1 MEEKNEVIEETMN
14 DVEVIDLYPEEDGDD
29 SGSHGLGKLVIG
41 VGLLAVGG
49 LAVAG
54 AGLAAL
60 AVKNKDKIKEKRLA
74 KMKKK
79 LLEAGYEVEDPAVIT
94 EDYEEDFLEEEV
106 ETNEESEN

>member
-1 MEEKNEVIEETMN
+1 MEENKNEVIEETMN
-14 DVEVIDLYPEEDGDD
+14 DVEVLELYPEDEEEISES
-29 SGSHGLGKLVIG
+29 SGIGKFV
-41 VGLLAVGG
+41 VVG

-79 LLEAGYEVEDPAVIT
+79 LLEAGYDVEDPAVIT

-106 ETNEESEN
+106 ETNDEA

>member
-1 MEEKNEVIEETMN
+1 MEENKNEVIEETMN
-14 DVEVIDLYPEEDGDD
+14 DVDVLELYPEDEEEISES
-29 SGSHGLGKLVIG
+29 SGIGKFV
-41 VGLLAVGG
+41 VVG

-79 LLEAGYEVEDPAVIT
+79 LLEAGYEVEDPVEIVEA
-94 EDYEEDFLEEEV
+94 DEEDFLEEEV
-106 ETNEESEN
+106 ETDEEK